1 MTPEPA
7 PDRIFDLGRPLFAG
21 MPQSP
26 NHPQFRHALVRRH
39 GDKVRDDGGSAAND
53 LIVMGTHVGTHID
66 ALGHVSHDGLL
77 YGGID
82 AADAQLGGAFEEHG
96 VHRIEPIVG
105 RGILLDVAAAQGR
118 EVCSPDSPLGLDE
131 VHAAV
136 EATGTDIRH
145 GDTVFIRTGWG
156 AHWGDATAYIGH
168 DSGVPGIGLEA
179 ARWLAD
185 KGVRA
190 LGSDTI
196 AFEHIPPGQG
206 HALLPVHALLLVDRG
221 IPIVE
226 TLALDELAV
235 EGPPSFMVVLS
246 PLKVVG
252 ATGAPVR
259 PLAMTLSNDR

>member
-1 MTPEPA
+1 MTPESTPE
-7 PDRIFDLGRPLFAG
+7 RIFDLGRPLFVG

-26 NHPQFRHALVRRH
+26 NHPQFRHALVLRH
-39 GDKVRDDGGSAAND
+39 GDNVRGDGGSAAND

-66 ALGHVSHDGLL
+66 ALGHVSHGGLL
-77 YGGID
+77 HGGVD

-96 VHRIEPIVG
+96 VHRIQPIVG
-105 RGILLDVAAAQGR
+105 RGVLLDLPAVQGR
-118 EVCSPDSPLGLDE
+118 EVCSPDAPLGLD
-131 VHAAV
+131 AV
-136 EATGTDIRH
+136 REAVDATGTAIGD

-156 AHWGDATAYIGH
+156 AYWDDVDRYIGR

-185 KGVRA
+185 QGVRA

-206 HALLPVHALLLVDRG
+206 HALLPVHGLLLVERG

-226 TLALDELAV
+226 TMALDELAAQ
-235 EGPPSFMVVLS
+235 GPPTFTTILS

-259 PLAMTLSNDR
+259 PLAVTP